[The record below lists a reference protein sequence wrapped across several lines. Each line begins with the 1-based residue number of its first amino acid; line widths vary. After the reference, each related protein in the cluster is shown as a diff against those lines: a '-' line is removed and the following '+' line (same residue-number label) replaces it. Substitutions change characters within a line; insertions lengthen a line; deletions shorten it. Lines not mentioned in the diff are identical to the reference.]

1 MLGNFN
7 KTVLMVASVLLI
19 LGLIIIGLFISKN
32 IEKSDFPPIISDCP
46 DYWNVVYDNTFV
58 VDSNLN
64 TNQKIS
70 CRNNSINSGRNVDS
84 CRTYNANAFN
94 SAGTTAADKIC
105 AKYRWAKSCDIHW
118 DGISNNSQACANT
131 TI

>member
-32 IEKSDFPPIISDCP
+32 IEKSAFPPIISDCP
-46 DYWNVVYDNTFV
+46 DYWNVEY
-58 VDSNLN
+58 DSN
-64 TNQKIS
+64 QKKK
-70 CRNNSINSGRNVDS
+70 CQNNSINSGLNSSD
-84 CRTYNANAFN
+84 CRTYPVALFSA
-94 SAGTTAADKIC
+94 AGTSDADIIC
-105 AKYRWAKSCDIHW
+105 SKKRWAKRCNIHW
-118 DGISNNSQACANT
+118 DGISNNSQACVNT